1 MPLIASLHWLGHV
14 ARMEDHRLPKCVLF
28 GELPAPRPARGPR
41 KRWRDVVMD
50 DFASV
55 EPPVPTCGWYDAAQ
69 NRPEWRAIA
78 RRPPKAPSATGY
90 GCACG
95 RMFRRSGDLK
105 RHQSFC
111 RGLEK

>member
-1 MPLIASLHWLGHV
+1 
-14 ARMEDHRLPKCVLF
+14 
-28 GELPAPRPARGPR
+28 
-41 KRWRDVVMD
+41 MD
-50 DFASV
+50 DFASI

-69 NRPEWRAIA
+69 NRPEWRSIA
-78 RRPPKAPSATGY
+78 RQTPKAPSAAAY